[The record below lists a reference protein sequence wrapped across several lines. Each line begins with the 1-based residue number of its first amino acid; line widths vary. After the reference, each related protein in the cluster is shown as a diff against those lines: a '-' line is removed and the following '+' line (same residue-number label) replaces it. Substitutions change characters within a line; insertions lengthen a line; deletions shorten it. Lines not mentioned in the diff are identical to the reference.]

1 MQIILVSSPR
11 IYAHGLSVRLGC
23 FYGATCILVLQAVFY
38 YQAQTV
44 LNSHQ

>member
-1 MQIILVSSPR
+1 MMNICPWI
-11 IYAHGLSVRLGC
+11 VRLGC
-23 FYGATCILVLQAVFY
+23 FYGATCILVLQGVFY